1 VVEPAPPPP
10 ENASAAWPSLA
21 PRLKAAKLRLLRVR
35 YVLGYLAV
43 SLLVSVPLDL
53 GYRVAYGQA
62 TVESLGAIG
71 VSILY
76 GLICLSGFLALRP
89 LTGIP
94 WERVRIPEYTVFEMR
109 TAAWSAGVA
118 VLLLAASLL
127 ASFARPA
134 LGLYLPPRLFWTVLV
149 LMVLAWA
156 KIKLQTL
163 VFPEFYADR
172 GGEKIL

>member
-1 VVEPAPPPP
+1 VEPAPAPTGSF
-10 ENASAAWPSLA
+10 ATLA
-21 PRLKAAKLRLLRVR
+21 PHIQRAKLRLLRVR
-35 YVLGYLAV
+35 YVLGYLAA
-43 SLLVSVPLDL
+43 SFLVSVPLDL

-76 GLICLSGFLALRP
+76 GIVCLVGFFVLRP
-89 LTGIP
+89 LTQIP

-109 TAAWSAGVA
+109 TAAWSALVA
-118 VLLLAASLL
+118 ALLLGLALV
-127 ASFARPA
+127 ASFAHA
-134 LGLYLPPRLFWTVLV
+134 KAAELFLPPRLFWAVLV
-149 LMVLAWA
+149 LVVLAWA
-156 KIKLQTL
+156 KLKLQTL